1 MLDLY
6 KLRIFVTVV
15 QEGSFSAAAE
25 RLYITQSA
33 VSQHVSDLEAGLG
46 VRLFTR
52 GRRGVTL
59 THPGQILLGYARQI
73 FDLVVEAE
81 NAVADVENLEGG
93 ALTIGATP
101 GVGVYLLP
109 DWISSFRA
117 RYPRLTISTQTGITS
132 EIISGILAQRVDLGV
147 IEGELEDKRASRLV
161 IKVLQ
166 RVEQFVVVGWRHPWW
181 DRESAP
187 LTALADQTF
196 IMRPRNHQSRI
207 WLDQVLE
214 AHGITPQ
221 IGTEFDNLESIKR
234 AAASGTCLTILPE
247 YVFKQEEMLGM
258 LRRVRIEGAPLQRE
272 IKLISAR
279 DAAASP
285 VTRAFTRHLEAEFA
299 GAAPA

>member
-1 MLDLY
+1 
-6 KLRIFVTVV
+6 V
-15 QEGSFSAAAE
+15 
-25 RLYITQSA
+25 
-33 VSQHVSDLEAGLG
+33 
-46 VRLFTR
+46 
-52 GRRGVTL
+52 
-59 THPGQILLGYARQI
+59 
-73 FDLVVEAE
+73 
-81 NAVADVENLEGG
+81 
-93 ALTIGATP
+93 TIGATP

-117 RYPRLTISTQTGITS
+117 RYPKLTISTQTGITS

-147 IEGELEDKRASRLV
+147 IEGELEDKRASRLA
-161 IKVLQ
+161 IKVLE

-181 DRESAP
+181 DRQSVP
-187 LTALADQTF
+187 LPALADQTF

-247 YVFKQEEMLGM
+247 YVFKQEESLGM
-258 LRRVRIEGAPLQRE
+258 LRRVRIDDAPLQRE
-272 IKLISAR
+272 IKLIWSR

-285 VTRAFTRHLEAEFA
+285 VARAFTRHVEAEFA
-299 GAAPA
+299 GVVQPQSGP